1 VLGGSRSGRP
11 RSERLRLATAFTA
24 GNVLGGTV
32 AAAVATVIAGVLSLL
47 PIGIL
52 LAVTT
57 TVLLLFFVLDFAG
70 RTALLPQRKRQIPQA
85 VFHNGIVR
93 GAFRFGFEYGTSART
108 HITSVAP
115 FVPLWLLLSLNLEV
129 HMALVVG
136 AGFGA
141 GRALPVV
148 AHLGLGSSQWDTN
161 TDRQARMVAIL
172 GSVSSAVL
180 AGYVAVLWL

>member
-1 VLGGSRSGRP
+1 MLGGSRSGRP
-11 RSERLRLATAFTA
+11 WPERARLAAAFTV
-24 GNVLGGTV
+24 GNVLGGTA
-32 AAAVATVIAGVLSLL
+32 AAAVAAVVAGFLSPV
-47 PIGIL
+47 PIGLL

-57 TVLLLFFVLDFAG
+57 TVLLAFFVLDFAG
-70 RTALLPQRKRQIPQA
+70 RTDLLPQRARQIPQE
-85 VFHNGIVR
+85 VFHHGIVR
-93 GAFRFGFEYGTSART
+93 GAFRFGFEYGTGSRT

-129 HMALVVG
+129 HMALMVG

-141 GRALPVV
+141 GRALPVI

-161 TDRQARMVAIL
+161 TDRQARMVAVL